1 MVAVEII
8 AGSKSD
14 EELVTV
20 VEKTLNELGVD
31 YVSHVASAHREP
43 KKVKEIVESSEAN
56 VFIGIAGLSAALPGV
71 IASHTLKP
79 VIGVP
84 KDVKLGGIDSLL
96 SIVQMPPGVPVA
108 TVGIGN
114 GKNAAFL
121 AAAILSLGDE
131 GLKVRLAELRGF
143 NKT

>member
-1 MVAVEII
+1 MVAVEIV

-14 EELVTV
+14 EEIVTA
-20 VEKTLNELGVD
+20 VEKTLDALGVE
-31 YVSHVASAHREP
+31 YGSHVASAHREP
-43 KKVKEIVESSEAN
+43 KKVKEIVESSDAD

-121 AAAILSLGDE
+121 AAEILSLRDE
-131 GLKVRLAELRGF
+131 DLKERLAKLRGF
-143 NKT
+143 KKT

>member
-1 MVAVEII
+1 MIAVEII

-14 EELVTV
+14 KEIVTA
-20 VEKTLNELGVD
+20 VENTLDALGID
-31 YVSHVASAHREP
+31 YGSHVASAHREP
-43 KKVKEIVESSEAN
+43 RKVKEIVESSDAD

-121 AAAILSLGDE
+121 AAEILSLGDE
-131 GLKVRLAELRGF
+131 ALKVRLAKLRGF